1 MPVCLTAAILL
12 ALAAD
17 GPAAPAAPAVTTA
30 PVTAAAAA
38 PRAVPANATTKFDH
52 VILISVDG
60 LRPDAIDGPEDG
72 DLAGFRRMLRGP
84 HTLQA
89 RSDADLTVTL
99 PNHMSMITGRPVG
112 GPNGHGWTENEDP
125 PAARH
130 GGTLHKHKGSY
141 VASMFDVAH
150 DEGALTTV
158 VATKTKFTLTIQ
170 SYENDEGDPDRSGR
184 DDGRNKIDIFAL
196 AHTSKMARELTTS
209 VLGSHPA
216 RSLQF
221 VHFAAPDAAGHSK
234 GWDMAP
240 GSLYRAAVAEVD
252 RELAALLTF
261 IDADPLLRGRVAVIL
276 TADHGGGVPFISH
289 KVQTAPEDFL
299 VPLLVWLGSD
309 GPSVELAAL
318 NADRR
323 AVLPASQ
330 YVDNTMSPQPIRN
343 SEAGN
348 IATQLMGLR
357 PIPGSVANGK
367 HDLQLAEPAPSAE
380 TAR

>member
-17 GPAAPAAPAVTTA
+17 GPVP
-30 PVTAAAAA
+30 TAAAAPGQA
-38 PRAVPANATTKFDH
+38 AGSQKFDH
-52 VILISVDG
+52 VILVSVDG

-72 DLAGFRRMLRGP
+72 ELPGFRRMLRGP

-89 RSDADLTVTL
+89 RSDADMTVTL

-112 GPNGHGWTENEDP
+112 GPAGHGWTQNEDP

-130 GGTLHKHKGSY
+130 GGTLHKNKGSY

-150 DEGALTTV
+150 DEGVLTSV
-158 VATKTKFTLTIQ
+158 VATKTKFSLTIQ
-170 SYENDEGDPDRSGR
+170 SYENDAGDPDRSGR
-184 DDGRNKIDIFAL
+184 DDGRNKIDVFAL
-196 AHTSKMARELTTS
+196 AHTSRMARELTTS
-209 VLGSHPA
+209 LLGSHPA

-221 VHFAAPDAAGHSK
+221 VHFAAPDAAGHTT
-234 GWDMAP
+234 GWDMNQ
-240 GSLYRAAVAEVD
+240 GSPYRAAVAEVD
-252 RELAALLTF
+252 REIAALLAF

-299 VPLLVWLGSD
+299 VPLLLWLGAD
-309 GPSVELAAL
+309 GQPSELAAM

-323 AVLPASQ
+323 AVVAASQ
-330 YVDNTMSPQPIRN
+330 YVDNAATPQPIRN
-343 SEAGN
+343 AEVGN
-348 IATQLMGLR
+348 IAMQLMGLP

-367 HDLQLAEPAPSAE
+367 HDLRLSEPAASAE